1 MFTIGEFAR
10 LGRVSVRM
18 LRHYDNIGL
27 LRPVRV
33 DEASGYRYYDAAQ
46 LRDLN
51 RVVALKELGFT
62 LEQVREIIE
71 EKLNSEEL
79 RGMLRLRRAQLAA
92 QISADTDRLDR
103 VEARLRTIER
113 EGHMNTEDVIL
124 KPVPRMRVAELSG
137 VAASYATQDIGPVV
151 QPLFMELCRRI
162 DDAGLRIAAHTIAY
176 YEPVGEEQVMVHAAA
191 PVALESGREYD
202 FDVVDL
208 PALDTAATVVHHGA
222 MDEVDRTFQTLAF
235 WIEEHG
241 YTSIGHAREVYLD
254 YDNTAPERGVTEL
267 QVLVSRQDVV
277 S

>member
-1 MFTIGEFAR
+1 MFAIGEFAR

-18 LRHYDNIGL
+18 LRHYDSIGL

-71 EKLNSEEL
+71 EKLNPEEL
-79 RGMLRLRRAQLAA
+79 RGMLRLRRAQLEA

-113 EGHMNTEDVIL
+113 EGHMNTEDVLL
-124 KPVPRMRVAELSG
+124 KSVAPLRVAELSG
-137 VAASYATQDIGPVV
+137 VAASYASHDIGPVV
-151 QPLFMELCRRI
+151 QPLFVELCRRL
-162 DDAGLRIAAHTIAY
+162 DEAGLRIAAPTIAY
-176 YEPVGEEQVMVHAAA
+176 YEPVGEEQVMVHTAA

-208 PALDTAATVVHHGA
+208 PALGTAATVLHHGT

-254 YDNTAPERGVTEL
+254 YEAPERGVTEL
-267 QVLVSRQDVV
+267 QVLVNRQDAM